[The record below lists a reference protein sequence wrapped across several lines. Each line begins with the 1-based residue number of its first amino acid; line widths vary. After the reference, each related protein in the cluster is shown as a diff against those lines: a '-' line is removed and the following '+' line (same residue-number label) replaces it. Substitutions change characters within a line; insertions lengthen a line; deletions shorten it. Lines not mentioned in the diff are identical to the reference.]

1 MSSRKSQKEV
11 MIKFLKSYKWA
22 RELTQHSK
30 GLISL
35 ILEPYPP
42 FGSPRP
48 GFRRFPPPSTTY
60 SNNPLRK

>member
-1 MSSRKSQKEV
+1 MSSRKLKEEV

-22 RELTQHSK
+22 RELTKHSE

-35 ILEPYPP
+35 FLKPYPL

>member
-1 MSSRKSQKEV
+1 MSSRKSEEEV

-22 RELTQHSK
+22 RELTQHSES
-30 GLISL
+30 LISL

-48 GFRRFPPPSTTY
+48 VFPRFPPPSITY